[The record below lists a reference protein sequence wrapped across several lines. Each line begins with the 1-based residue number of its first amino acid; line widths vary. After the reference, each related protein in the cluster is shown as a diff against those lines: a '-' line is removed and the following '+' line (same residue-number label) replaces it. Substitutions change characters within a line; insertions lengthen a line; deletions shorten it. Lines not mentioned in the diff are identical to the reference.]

1 MGQCLV
7 TRLKEVVN
15 DSSLLRLGEKTFLLL
30 PNGKVTIRTYE
41 NMPIRVVGE
50 GSLYVDSA
58 KLTEGEIL
66 KGNYI
71 TIQNAEN
78 YSIVVALNKFESLD
92 VFTTNDSLSQQM
104 EIDLSFFSKANRMR
118 ELTLSD
124 EKIVG
129 GTLKDLAK
137 ISESTTL
144 TGFSMKNSIGLK
156 GSILDIKD
164 LNYSASVFPNFGFCQ
179 EVTGEIIDFVKA
191 QRAKGRTSANI
202 AAEYHLHDTKITFN
216 GQLATTIDEN
226 QPKAISWT
234 ATTITIGSVTINA

>member
-1 MGQCLV
+1 
-7 TRLKEVVN
+7 
-15 DSSLLRLGEKTFLLL
+15 
-30 PNGKVTIRTYE
+30 
-41 NMPIRVVGE
+41 
-50 GSLYVDSA
+50 
-58 KLTEGEIL
+58 
-66 KGNYI
+66 
-71 TIQNAEN
+71 
-78 YSIVVALNKFESLD
+78 
-92 VFTTNDSLSQQM
+92 M

-118 ELTLSD
+118 ELNLSD

-144 TGFSMKNSIGLK
+144 TGFSMKESIGLK

-164 LNYSASVFPNFGFCQ
+164 LNYYDSVFPNFRFCQ

-202 AAEYHLHDTKITFN
+202 AAGYHLQDTKITFN